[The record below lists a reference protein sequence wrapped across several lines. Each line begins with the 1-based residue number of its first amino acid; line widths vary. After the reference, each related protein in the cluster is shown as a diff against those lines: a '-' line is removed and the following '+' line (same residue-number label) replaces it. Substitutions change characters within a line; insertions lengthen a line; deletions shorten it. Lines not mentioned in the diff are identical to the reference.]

1 MSRKYKYI
9 IGVLGFVLLIIITLV
24 WVNQNQD
31 FFTDSA
37 DTSNT
42 TTISEGRQLHLS
54 DIDIALGSVNNDS
67 AVLVIHKE
75 GESGST
81 KRTVA
86 IGDRFEI
93 YGHTIEVKSMSKN
106 TSFSLAPGSSNGQV
120 KLLIDRE

>member
-9 IGVLGFVLLIIITLV
+9 IGGLGILLLIGITLV
-24 WVNQNQD
+24 WVDQNQD

-93 YGHTIEVKSMSKN
+93 YGHPIEVKSMSKN

-120 KLLIDRE
+120 KLLID

>member
-9 IGVLGFVLLIIITLV
+9 IGILGVLLLIGITLV
-24 WVNQNQD
+24 WVNRNQD
-31 FFTDSA
+31 ILTDS

-75 GESGST
+75 GESGYT

-86 IGDRFEI
+86 IGDKFEI

-120 KLLIDRE
+120 KLLIDGE

>member
-1 MSRKYKYI
+1 MSRNYKYI
-9 IGVLGFVLLIIITLV
+9 IGILGILLLIGITLV

-31 FFTDSA
+31 IFTDS

-42 TTISEGRQLHLS
+42 TTIAEGRQFRLG
-54 DIDIALGSVNNDS
+54 DIDIALSSVNNNS

-86 IGDRFEI
+86 IGDKFEI

>member
-9 IGVLGFVLLIIITLV
+9 IGILGVLLLIGITLV
-24 WVNQNQD
+24 WVNRNQD
-31 FFTDSA
+31 ILTDS

-86 IGDRFEI
+86 IGDKFEI

-120 KLLIDRE
+120 KLLIDGE

>member
-31 FFTDSA
+31 TFTDS

-42 TTISEGRQLHLS
+42 TIISEGRQLHLS

-86 IGDRFEI
+86 AGDKFEI

>member
-1 MSRKYKYI
+1 MLKNYKYI
-9 IGVLGFVLLIIITLV
+9 LGVLGIVLLISITLV

-31 FFTDSA
+31 IFTDS
-37 DTSNT
+37 DTSNI
-42 TTISEGRQLHLS
+42 TTISEGRQFRLG

-86 IGDRFEI
+86 IGDKFEI

-106 TSFSLAPGSSNGQV
+106 TSFSLSIGERLGQV
-120 KLLIDRE
+120 KLLIDGE

>member
-1 MSRKYKYI
+1 MPKNYKRVV
-9 IGVLGFVLLIIITLV
+9 GVLGIVLLISVTLI
-24 WVNQNQD
+24 WMNGQQD
-31 FFTDSA
+31 TSTDS

-93 YGHTIEVKSMSKN
+93 YGHTIEVESMSKN

-120 KLLIDRE
+120 ELLIDRE

>member
-1 MSRKYKYI
+1 M
-9 IGVLGFVLLIIITLV
+9 IGITLV
-24 WVNQNQD
+24 WVDQNQD

>member
-9 IGVLGFVLLIIITLV
+9 IGILGVLLVIGITLV
-24 WVNQNQD
+24 WVNRNQD
-31 FFTDSA
+31 ILTDS

-86 IGDRFEI
+86 AGEKFEI

>member
-9 IGVLGFVLLIIITLV
+9 IGILGILLLISITLF
-24 WVNQNQD
+24 WVDQNQD
-31 FFTDSA
+31 TFTDS